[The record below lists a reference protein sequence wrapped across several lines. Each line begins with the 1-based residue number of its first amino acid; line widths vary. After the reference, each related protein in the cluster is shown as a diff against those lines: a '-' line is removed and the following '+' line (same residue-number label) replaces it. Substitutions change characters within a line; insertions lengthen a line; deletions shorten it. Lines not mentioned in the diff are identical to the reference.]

1 MSQMKIAG
9 KIHEAMKSI
18 PIGYTHEN
26 INECLIAQKLITQT
40 EFKIVESKERTSRN
54 GVVWQVVIVSC
65 QLTIIDTESDETIIN
80 VALGA
85 GTDTGDKAV
94 AKAQMMAREYV
105 WMAALNTTIEG
116 VPFLEAVSEPEI
128 IVETPTSKLMAEVTA
143 LWRWDPALF
152 QDYFMK
158 RFQRPIDQLN
168 ITELSVVKSEFEN
181 YGR

>member
-1 MSQMKIAG
+1 MSHMKIAS

-18 PIGYTHEN
+18 PIGYTHKN

-40 EFKIVESKERTSRN
+40 EFKIVESKERTSLN
-54 GVVWQVVIVSC
+54 GVVWQVVLVSC
-65 QLTIIDTESDETIIN
+65 QLTIIDTESDETVVN
-80 VALGA
+80 VALGS

-105 WMAALNTTIEG
+105 WMAALSITIG
-116 VPFLEAVSEPEI
+116 DVPFPEVVTEPEI
-128 IVETPTSKLMAEVTA
+128 IVETPESRLIAHINA
-143 LWRWDPALF
+143 LWRWDPVLYP
-152 QDYFMK
+152 DYILK

-168 ITELSVVKSEFEN
+168 ISELSVVKSELEN